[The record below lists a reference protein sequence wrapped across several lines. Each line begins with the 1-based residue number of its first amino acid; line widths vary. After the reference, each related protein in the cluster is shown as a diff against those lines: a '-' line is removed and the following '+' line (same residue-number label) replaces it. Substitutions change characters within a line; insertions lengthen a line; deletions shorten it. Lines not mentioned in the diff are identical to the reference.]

1 MRWGRAGGGRGAFR
15 TSAVRAL
22 AAAPLA
28 LPLLAAGG
36 SAQIAVFTTD
46 AVSLG
51 LSGYVRTLTGAHDA
65 GVELP
70 IGDRRSTFHSDV
82 VRLKWQLRAGDR
94 WLLDVHSRIQMTVSS
109 ADGEAGGVVSG
120 FGVSAVPGR
129 SVDLETTWVKGERL
143 RAWHDADRLALTVY
157 SDAADVTVG
166 RQAVTWGLSLLF
178 PTADLWTGFSPFEL
192 DAVEKPG
199 TDALR
204 ILTYPASG
212 VELDAV
218 VADGGAGSGVS
229 MGLRASWSVAAADIY
244 GAVGHLWNQAVVLG
258 GVAWPLDSWTLRAE
272 ALSARDLGEEDR
284 WFDPR
289 VTVGIDRLGSRTALS
304 AEYHYNGIGAAEP
317 TEYLDRLGGESFSRG
332 ESYFLGRH
340 FLGGL
345 ASRTLDEESRIR
357 LAASVLVNLG
367 DPSAVLLPSLSWDVG
382 TSVRFAV
389 GGLLGLGAEPA
400 WAERVPALESE
411 FGTYG
416 TLGYAEASVYF

>member
-1 MRWGRAGGGRGAFR
+1 MRGGRAGGGRGAFR
-15 TSAVRAL
+15 ACAVRAL
-22 AAAPLA
+22 TAVPLA
-28 LPLLAAGG
+28 LPLLAAEG
-36 SAQIAVFTTD
+36 SAQIAVFTAD

-70 IGDRRSTFHSDV
+70 SGDRRSTFHSDV

-109 ADGEAGGVVSG
+109 ADGGGGGAVSG

-129 SVDLETTWVKGERL
+129 SVDLETIWVKGERL
-143 RAWHDADRLALTVY
+143 RAWHDIDRLALTVY

-178 PTADLWTGFSPFEL
+178 PTADLWTRFSPFEL

-218 VADGGAGSGVS
+218 IADGGASSGVS
-229 MGLRASWSVAAADIY
+229 MGIRASWSVAVADVY
-244 GAVGHLWNQAVVLG
+244 GAVGRLWNEAVVLG
-258 GVAWPLDSWTLRAE
+258 GVAWPFDSWTLRAE
-272 ALSARDLGEEDR
+272 ALSARDLGEER

-304 AEYHYNGIGAAEP
+304 AEYHYNGIGAPEP
-317 TEYLDRLGGESFSRG
+317 SGYLDRLRGESFSRG

-382 TSVRFAV
+382 TSVRLAV
-389 GGLLGLGAEPA
+389 GGLLGLGAEPE
-400 WAERVPALESE
+400 WAVRVPALESE